1 MEYKEKI
8 EDYKKRLKDLKQL
21 DYDLS
26 FTGQEDSET
35 ALCRISNELK
45 KANLLK
51 ELELEIILE
60 DLSNEL
66 DEMDQFEE

>member
-1 MEYKEKI
+1 MEYREKI
-8 EDYKKRLKDLKQL
+8 ENYKKRLKELKQL

-26 FTGQEDSET
+26 PVGQEDSQT
-35 ALCRISNELK
+35 ALGNIANELK

-60 DLSNEL
+60 DLSDEL